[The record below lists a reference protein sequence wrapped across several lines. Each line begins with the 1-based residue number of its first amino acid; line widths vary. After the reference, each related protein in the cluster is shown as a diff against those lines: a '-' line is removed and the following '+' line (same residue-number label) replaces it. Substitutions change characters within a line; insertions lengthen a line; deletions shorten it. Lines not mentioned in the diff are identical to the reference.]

1 MEGLQVTASG
11 KNIYQSIIS
20 AMAEIEPIAK
30 GRKNQQQGFI
40 YRGIDEI
47 MNELQPILKNNGMF
61 VVPEVLQML
70 REEKQTKS
78 GGTLLY
84 SVLTM
89 KYTFYAADGSSVS
102 AVVIGEGM
110 DSGDKAS
117 NKAMAV
123 AMKYALLQV
132 FCIPTDD
139 AKDPDAESHLVKTTT
154 TKQAIDEFANIEK
167 QLIALIDKN
176 AFEHPE
182 NVRAVIAQKKIDKM
196 KEALQVGIKNLK
208 EVK

>member
-1 MEGLQVTASG
+1 MEGLQVTASC

-47 MNELQPILKNNGMF
+47 MNELQPVLKNNGMF
-61 VVPEVLQML
+61 VVPEVLHMI
-70 REEKQTKS
+70 REEKQTKN

-139 AKDPDAESHLVKTTT
+139 AKDPDAESYSVKTTS
-154 TKQAIDEFANIEK
+154 KPAVDEFANIEK
-167 QLIALIDKN
+167 QLIDLMNKN